1 MKSFKRI
8 IRRPLVTE
16 KSTVLKDKANQYVF
30 EVEPNSGKIEIKKEV
45 ERTFGVKV
53 KKVHTH
59 FMHGKIKTY
68 GRFKGKRPD
77 RKRAIVTLVE
87 GNTIDFFEGV

>member
-1 MKSFKRI
+1 MKSTRLI

-16 KSTVLKDKANQYVF
+16 KSTVLKDRVNQYVF
-30 EVEPNSGKIEIKKEV
+30 EVEPGSGKIEIKREV
-45 ERTFGVKV
+45 ERTFGVRV
-53 KKVHTH
+53 KKVQTH
-59 FMHGKIKTY
+59 FTHGKIKTQ

-87 GNTIDFFEGV
+87 GDTIDFFEGV